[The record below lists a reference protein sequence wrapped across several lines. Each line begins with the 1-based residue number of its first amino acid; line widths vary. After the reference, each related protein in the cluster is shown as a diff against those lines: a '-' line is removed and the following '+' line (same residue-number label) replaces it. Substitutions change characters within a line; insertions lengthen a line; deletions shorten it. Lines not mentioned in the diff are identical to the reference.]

1 MAEVDMGHSG
11 FLLPRKGWNGDDTF
25 GFYEQASESAILNG
39 ELFRENERL
48 FLKQNLRLSSVSFPI
63 GGENTVEIEVKAF
76 WQPEAIHF
84 KGTGS
89 RPGRF
94 VTLLSDIQ
102 HPIRDVW
109 AWIKK
114 PGVNGELAEALVR
127 PLYKKGFSVVMLDMP
142 GSGGSAA
149 NAELTV
155 DYSVW
160 EAEDWR
166 IVEAAMRGSGQRK
179 PGGPRT
185 PVDGRNPRTTK

>member
-1 MAEVDMGHSG
+1 M
-11 FLLPRKGWNGDDTF
+11 
-25 GFYEQASESAILNG
+25 
-39 ELFRENERL
+39 LFM
-48 FLKQNLRLSSVSFPI
+48 FIWVLR
-63 GGENTVEIEVKAF
+63 
-76 WQPEAIHF
+76 
-84 KGTGS
+84 
-89 RPGRF
+89 
-94 VTLLSDIQ
+94 
-102 HPIRDVW
+102 
-109 AWIKK
+109 
-114 PGVNGELAEALVR
+114 LVR